1 MNQRITE
8 TDLVTTLRVRVRF
21 SEMDALR
28 MVWHGNY
35 VTYLEDARE
44 RWGEEHGLAY
54 MEMYRNGFVAPLY
67 DLHLQYRGTA
77 AMGDEL
83 ELKIIYCRATGAKLV
98 FHYEITNTRTS
109 QIILTAE
116 SIQLFTDLA
125 GEFCP
130 ALPPFYEHWL
140 QQHQL
145 L

>member
-28 MVWHGNY
+28 MVC
-35 VTYLEDARE
+35 
-44 RWGEEHGLAY
+44 
-54 MEMYRNGFVAPLY
+54 FVAPLY
-67 DLHLQYRGTA
+67 DLQLHYRGTA

-83 ELKIIYCRATGAKLV
+83 MVKIIYCRAMGAKLV

-109 QIILTAE
+109 QLILTAE
-116 SIQLFTDLA
+116 SVQLFTDLS
-125 GEFCP
+125 GEFSP